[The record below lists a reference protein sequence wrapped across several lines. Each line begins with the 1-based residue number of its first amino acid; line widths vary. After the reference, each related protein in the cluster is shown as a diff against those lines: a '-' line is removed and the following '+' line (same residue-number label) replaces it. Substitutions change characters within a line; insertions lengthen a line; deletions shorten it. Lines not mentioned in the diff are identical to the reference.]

1 MRKELQ
7 INLQYVDV
15 LNEWDPFLLANGG
28 YETEIADTIQAI
40 HELDDCEEL
49 AQRIQS
55 IYEFSF
61 EKVIPMEKCL
71 KVAKELLVL
80 KANDACSI

>member
-15 LNEWDPFLLANGG
+15 LIEWNPFQLASGG
-28 YETEIADTIQAI
+28 YDTEIADTIQAI
-40 HELDDCEEL
+40 HELDNCDAL
-49 AQRIQS
+49 AHKIQS

-61 EKVIPMEKCL
+61 EKVIPLEDCEKI
-71 KVAKELLVL
+71 AKELLII
-80 KANDACSI
+80 KANDSCSI

>member
-15 LNEWDPFLLANGG
+15 LNEWDPFHLTHGG

-40 HELDDCEEL
+40 HELDDCDKL
-49 AQRIQS
+49 AKKIQS

-61 EKVIPMEKCL
+61 EKVIPIEKCL
-71 KVAKELLVL
+71 KVAKELLFI
-80 KANDACSI
+80 KANDSCSI